1 MHDRKN
7 GVAGFYVS
15 NNYTKCT
22 HIMQARKINIL
33 ALHLAPDAEEMLGA
47 PIHFRL
53 NIRSR

>member
-1 MHDRKN
+1 MHDRQN